1 MIKRKVVSFFSD
13 GLKKIRS
20 LNRRRNYFIKDVKS
34 FSRIFIAKT
43 IWDLKEKNQPDEIA
57 IKNILLLRNEGAIG
71 DVIVDSA
78 LVKALHDG
86 GYAVDFL
93 LTKNNSKVMKY
104 NPYIRN
110 IYEADDVDSSYF
122 NKKFNHN
129 VPKEVIKKL
138 AKNQYDLIIDP
149 SLLGVPVHRMRLFN
163 QINPRLV
170 FGFNKWN
177 KLNFYSKSFDFDC
190 VNQHIVNSL
199 VKLSEYLELPPGK
212 VLPYDLHLPAGVFED
227 VKKFNETNGPNKK
240 ILINIFA
247 GNNDRCISQK
257 QLETIIH
264 NLLAKHSDIHIV
276 LLDHREE
283 IKISLPEKVVINPFK
298 TLYHVMA
305 LVHEADLIISP
316 DTSIVHISA
325 AWKKPLVA
333 IYKNIISNNKLW
345 SPGYNEACQIIIP
358 SGKIHESNELPELIM
373 KEIEQRKFLSHV
385 EKVAE

>member
-1 MIKRKVVSFFSD
+1 MIKRKAVSFFSD
-13 GLKKIRS
+13 SLKKIRS

-34 FSRIFIAKT
+34 FSRIFIAKI
-43 IWDLKEKNQPDEIA
+43 IWDLKEKKQPDGIT

-86 GYAVDFL
+86 GYEVDFL
-93 LTKNNSKVMKY
+93 LTKNNSNVMKF

-110 IYEADDVDSSYF
+110 IYEADDVDSTSF
-122 NKKFNHN
+122 NRKFNHN
-129 VPKEVIKKL
+129 VPASIVKQL
-138 AKNQYDLIIDP
+138 AENKYDLIIDP

-163 QINPRLV
+163 QVNPRLV

-199 VKLSEYLELPPGK
+199 VKLSEYLELPSGK

-227 VKKFNETNGPNKK
+227 VRHFNEMNGSNKK
-240 ILINIFA
+240 IVINIFA

-257 QLETIIH
+257 QLESIIS
-264 NLLAKHSDIHIV
+264 NLLEKYSDIHIV
-276 LLDHREE
+276 LLDHRRE
-283 IKISLPEKVVINPFK
+283 IKMALPDRVVINPFK
-298 TLYHVMA
+298 TLYHMMA

-325 AWKKPLVA
+325 AWNKPLVA
-333 IYKNIISNNKLW
+333 IYKNIISNNNLW
-345 SPGYNEACQIIIP
+345 SPGYNEASQIIIP
-358 SGKIHESNELPELIM
+358 AGKIHESNELPELIM
-373 KEIEQRKFLSHV
+373 NEIEKRRFLSSTDNVV
-385 EKVAE
+385 E

>member
-1 MIKRKVVSFFSD
+1 MFKRKIVSFFSEN
-13 GLKKIRS
+13 LKKIRS

-34 FSRIFIAKT
+34 FSRVFIAKS
-43 IWDLKEKNQPDEIA
+43 IWDIKEKNKPDEIV
-57 IKNILLLRNEGAIG
+57 IKKILLLRNEGAIG

-78 LVKALHDG
+78 LVRALHDG
-86 GYAVDFL
+86 GYEVDFL

-110 IYEADDVDSSYF
+110 IYEADDINSTFF
-122 NKKFNHN
+122 NKKFSHN
-129 VPKEVIKKL
+129 VPSSIIKTL

-149 SLLGVPVHRMRLFN
+149 SLLGVPVHRMRLFR

-199 VKLSEYLELPPGK
+199 VTISEHFDLPSGK
-212 VLPYDLHLPAGVFED
+212 VLPYDLHLPDGVFED
-227 VKKFNETNGPNKK
+227 VKKFNEMNGSNKK
-240 ILINIFA
+240 VLINIFA
-247 GNNDRCISQK
+247 GNNDRCISQE

-264 NLLAKHSDIHIV
+264 SLLEKYSDINIV
-276 LLDHREE
+276 LLDHRGE
-283 IKISLPEKVVINPFK
+283 IKIPLPDRVLINPFK

-305 LVHEADLIISP
+305 LVHEANLIISP

-325 AWKKPLVA
+325 AWNKPLVA
-333 IYKNIISNNKLW
+333 IYKNITSNNNLW
-345 SPGYNEACQIIIP
+345 SPGYSAASQIIIP

-373 KEIEQRKFLSHV
+373 KEIEQRGFLSSV
-385 EKVAE
+385 ENNVE